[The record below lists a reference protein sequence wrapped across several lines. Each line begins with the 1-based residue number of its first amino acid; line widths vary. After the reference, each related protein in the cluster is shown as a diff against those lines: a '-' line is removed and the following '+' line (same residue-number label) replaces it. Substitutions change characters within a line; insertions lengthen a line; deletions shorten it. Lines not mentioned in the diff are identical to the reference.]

1 MTRSRRPYRAGRPS
15 VPQPPPAGAQGSQA
29 SPAGIRGRGPAPQ
42 GSGGAQASPTGVRGR
57 RPPPQGGRRPH
68 SRVLVGSLNA
78 VEQVSV
84 LRVCAVHGGVLWK
97 QSACS
102 VTVKIKLRDNLS
114 QSVFHRTRGSD
125 KGLGAQRQIQ
135 SCPVTRMPACRR
147 GPRGGRGS
155 GRTPR
160 FSLRPRLAG
169 GFRMQGHCLN
179 EPPQQPSNA
188 TSS

>member
-1 MTRSRRPYRAGRPS
+1 MTRSRRPYRAGCPS
-15 VPQPPPAGAQGSQA
+15 VPPPT
-29 SPAGIRGRGPAPQ
+29 RRGPGVPGQ
-42 GSGGAQASPTGVRGR
+42 PRRNPGTRASPTGVWAR

-84 LRVCAVHGGVLWK
+84 LGVCAVHGGVLWK

-102 VTVKIKLRDNLS
+102 VTVKIKLRGNLS
-114 QSVFHRTRGSD
+114 QSVFHRTHGSD

-160 FSLRPRLAG
+160 CSLRPRLAG